1 MSTDQ
6 HNELLKKIQ
15 EIGEKVEAIN
25 DRLNP
30 IYDTYNA
37 WLTLGRW
44 GKIVLYVAGAVLGL
58 VVAWRNVFK

>member
-1 MSTDQ
+1 MSQDQ
-6 HNELLKKIQ
+6 HNELLRR
-15 EIGEKVEAIN
+15 IGEIAEQVEAIN
-25 DRLNP
+25 ERLNP